1 MKQKRVTL
9 ADVARLA
16 GVSPTAASLVLN
28 DRPGSRLSTDA
39 ATRIRAAAAQLDYRP
54 NPAARSLRLGKTQTV
69 AFLSD
74 DVTVTRYASAMI
86 RGLLDV
92 AEQHRHTVLIAE
104 TGSNPRRVRAALAA
118 MLDRQ
123 PDALVFGLMGAKQI
137 DVPPVPAELPVVLIN
152 STSPLDHP
160 CVLPAEYEAGQRVA
174 RVLLEAGHRDIAL
187 IGYDPESAAD
197 PRKSVTI
204 GDRYAGI
211 LDTFAAYG
219 VEPAWTY
226 HSFVWEPQEGYA
238 AMQQLIAGGVRVTA
252 LLCLNDRLAF
262 GAYQAMAE
270 HGLRVPDDISVASF
284 DDDVIA
290 SYLRPGLTTA
300 AIPYEEM
307 GRRAM
312 AMLLSDAEPEHL
324 LVHMPLRVR
333 ESVREV

>member
-1 MKQKRVTL
+1 
-9 ADVARLA
+9 
-16 GVSPTAASLVLN
+16 
-28 DRPGSRLSTDA
+28 
-39 ATRIRAAAAQLDYRP
+39 
-54 NPAARSLRLGKTQTV
+54 
-69 AFLSD
+69 
-74 DVTVTRYASAMI
+74 
-86 RGLLDV
+86 
-92 AEQHRHTVLIAE
+92 
-104 TGSNPRRVRAALAA
+104 

-160 CVLPAEYEAGQRVA
+160 SVLPAEYEAGQRIA
-174 RVLLEAGHRDIAL
+174 RLLLDAGHREIAL
-187 IGYDPESAAD
+187 FGYDPESAAD

-204 GDRYAGI
+204 ADRYAGI
-211 LDTFAAYG
+211 LDAFAEFG
-219 VEPAWTY
+219 VQPVWTH
-226 HSFVWEPQEGYA
+226 HSFLWEQHVGYA
-238 AMQQLIAGGVRVTA
+238 AMQEFVASGVRASA

-270 HGLRVPDDISVASF
+270 HGLRVPDDLSVASF
-284 DDDVIA
+284 DDDVVA

-312 AMLLSDAEPEHL
+312 EMLLSDAEPEHL

-333 ESVREV
+333 ESVRTL